1 MSGNDVQGVVSPFV
15 TVKRFEVT
23 RYEITGKNL
32 YDLILQMLNEG
43 AFDSLLQSFYKT
55 LEENEEPA
63 KPFSMDDITLEVVDD
78 EYYLETCGNGYI
90 LLLEINKDTATYTVA
105 GYATLNTLTR
115 YVKQNGII
123 PLPEGRS
130 LAIAMDDANEPY
142 IERIIPRDFDGPIL
156 AVEIQHPI
164 D

>member
-55 LEENEEPA
+55 LE
-63 KPFSMDDITLEVVDD
+63 
-78 EYYLETCGNGYI
+78 
-90 LLLEINKDTATYTVA
+90 
-105 GYATLNTLTR
+105 
-115 YVKQNGII
+115 
-123 PLPEGRS
+123 
-130 LAIAMDDANEPY
+130 
-142 IERIIPRDFDGPIL
+142 
-156 AVEIQHPI
+156 
-164 D
+164 